1 MSFKTKLFL
10 LMKNLHNLLLTL
22 LGTAVLALN
31 ACKSDEQNFNACDDP
46 LSTATC
52 FEVTQDSFGMPAVR
66 ITDRGEGV
74 GTRTFS
80 ADTVYILANF
90 VFVNAG
96 QALTIE
102 AGTVIRGE
110 SGTGSDASALIVARG
125 GQIFANGTAADPIV
139 FTSTIDDLSTT
150 ADLAADVNSL
160 WGGLIVLG
168 NAPVTFSGTT
178 ERAIEGIPTTELRG
192 LYGGN
197 NPADNSG
204 VLRYVSIRHGGAEI
218 GAGNEIN
225 GLTLGGVGSG
235 TTVDFVEVFASFD
248 DGIECFGGSVNIKHA
263 IVSYV
268 GDDCF
273 DADEGYQ
280 GSVQFLL
287 AVQKPGFGNRGL
299 ELNGANNDDSY
310 GQATNLSTVK
320 IGNATFVG
328 ALTPSST
335 ENNAATFRQ
344 GCKGGVFNSIFY
356 NFDKKFTVTDTSASE
371 PFEAA
376 YWLRNGGLDFDN
388 NVFSSFTGAS
398 DLAGCVSPSNIV
410 SLLNAAS
417 NLYFPSA
424 PIQGVQVSPGSNG
437 LNPLPTAATFA
448 LPVHTPTGPFWD
460 QANYIGAFSNTNWAA
475 GWSAMTAYGIF

>member
-1 MSFKTKLFL
+1 MI
-10 LMKNLHNLLLTL
+10 KNLTKFFSSFFLMTSMIFSSC
-22 LGTAVLALN
+22 TQ
-31 ACKSDEQNFNACDDP
+31 DEQVLPNACDDP
-46 LSTATC
+46 FSTETC
-52 FEVTQDSFGMPAVR
+52 FQITQDSFGMPAVR

-80 ADTVYILANF
+80 SDTVYILENF
-90 VFVNAG
+90 VFVNNG
-96 QALTIE
+96 QILTIE
-102 AGTVIRGE
+102 PGTIIRGE
-110 SGTGSDASALIVARG
+110 SGTGTDASALVVARG
-125 GQIFANGTAADPIV
+125 GQIIANGTSSDPII

-150 ADLAADVNSL
+150 TDLSADVNSL
-160 WGGLIVLG
+160 WGGLIILG

-197 NPADNSG
+197 NPSDNSG
-204 VLRYVSIRHGGAEI
+204 VLRYVSIRHGGTEI

-235 TTVDFVEVFASFD
+235 TTIDYIEVFASFD

-263 IVSYV
+263 IVGYV
-268 GDDCF
+268 GDDCV
-273 DADEGYQ
+273 DVDEGYQ
-280 GSVQFLL
+280 GNIQFLL
-287 AVQKPGFGNRGL
+287 VVQKPGFGNRGL

-310 GQATNLSTVK
+310 NQSTNLSNIM
-320 IGNATFVG
+320 IGNATLIG

-371 PFEAA
+371 PYEAA

-410 SLLNAAS
+410 SLLTAAS

-424 PIQGVQVSPGSNG
+424 PIQGVQVSPGSNR
-437 LNPLPTAATFA
+437 LNPLPTAATFT
-448 LPVHTPTGPFWD
+448 LPVHTPTGPFWE
-460 QANYIGAFSNTNWAA
+460 QANYIGAFSNTNW
-475 GWSAMTAYGIF
+475 GENWSALSEYGIF